1 MLPTKALTAP
11 SPHTDAAK
19 ALIDK
24 IRALREEIPRFT
36 TAGMNDARLT
46 NGVQVPE
53 KFMESA
59 SVAVQNSARL
69 EQAGGADANTLRD
82 AYAYAI
88 AFDPVVEELLA
99 LARFVAHSIRVQR
112 GAAGVCALD
121 VYSLAKRIA
130 RREGGAELRPFVD
143 DMRRKLKKPGRP
155 RKASSDPVNPATVP
169 PSAPPE
175 NKV

>member
-1 MLPTKALTAP
+1 MVLNKSTTAP
-11 SPHTDAAK
+11 SPHTEAAK

-24 IRALREEIPRFT
+24 IRALRDEIPRFT
-36 TAGMNDARLT
+36 TDGMADGRLN
-46 NGVQVPE
+46 NGAQVPE

-59 SVAVQNSARL
+59 SAAIQNSTRL

-88 AFDPVVEELLA
+88 AFDPVVEEIFA
-99 LARFVAHSIRVQR
+99 LAKFAAHTLRVQR
-112 GAAGVCALD
+112 NAAGLCALD
-121 VYSLAKRIA
+121 VYALAKRIA
-130 RREGGAELRPFVD
+130 RRQGGAELKPFVD

-155 RKASSDPVNPATVP
+155 RKASSDPVLPASIP

-175 NKV
+175 NV